1 MTNEQLLREIENS
14 GSPKKVFQVKLVRE
28 LLARYSDIIPLSE
41 KQQNEL
47 QRRLIDY
54 RNRPAQ
60 QQAWAEVKARIRSG
74 S

>member
-14 GSPKKVFQVKLVRE
+14 GSPKKVFQVELVRE
-28 LLARYSDIIPLSE
+28 LLARYSNIIPLSE
-41 KQQNEL
+41 KQRNEL
-47 QRRLIDY
+47 QRKLIDY

-60 QQAWAEVKARIRSG
+60 QQVWAEVKARIRSE